1 MIFNSIINI
10 AKTKRMEI
18 VKNNKINKLEKL
30 LERLDVDIS
39 LAEDEERETKYKQE
53 VNAIIDSIKPKYL
66 YKFKSCSKHAFDNL
80 VNDEL
85 YLNIVSQFND
95 PTESMAYVDPEL
107 LLNLA
112 AEINILDQSVN
123 EDNNFDKYH
132 MLQKLDLMNDALEYI
147 CYLRDRLKIAC
158 LSEVFDSTLMW
169 SHYADCH
176 KGFAI
181 RYRIDDFKIIECSKC
196 TKREICWRPDNMLY
210 PVIYKNKRFNATLI
224 ALSKAIILRDGM
236 LKEIG
241 WTEEELPI
249 PILSVLQKE
258 IAWKYEKEWRIICKN
273 FNNETIKIKPD
284 ALYLGEDI
292 SCENAIKLSRIAKK
306 KGIPLY
312 KMSIDYYS
320 PEFNLDYEDWSDYT
334 VKEIKDLYSGE

>member
-1 MIFNSIINI
+1 
-10 AKTKRMEI
+10 
-18 VKNNKINKLEKL
+18 
-30 LERLDVDIS
+30 
-39 LAEDEERETKYKQE
+39 
-53 VNAIIDSIKPKYL
+53 
-66 YKFKSCSKHAFDNL
+66 
-80 VNDEL
+80 
-85 YLNIVSQFND
+85 
-95 PTESMAYVDPEL
+95 
-107 LLNLA
+107 
-112 AEINILDQSVN
+112 
-123 EDNNFDKYH
+123 
-132 MLQKLDLMNDALEYI
+132 
-147 CYLRDRLKIAC
+147 
-158 LSEVFDSTLMW
+158 
-169 SHYADCH
+169 
-176 KGFAI
+176 
-181 RYRIDDFKIIECSKC
+181 
-196 TKREICWRPDNMLY
+196 MLY